1 MITPANSTGLGDW
14 WSRQRRR
21 PTLDIRTAPAGSINQ
36 QADQEPP
43 LVALGPDSC
52 RRLDRV
58 EISAEAQTASQAA
71 DELKQ
76 KPGQKPH
83 TVAYQMPWW
92 LDFALGLL
100 VLGALVLAAGAL
112 WLLLPAAS

>member
-36 QADQEPP
+36 QAEQEPP

-58 EISAEAQTASQAA
+58 EISAEAHQAA

-76 KPGQKPH
+76 EPGQKPH

-92 LDFALGLL
+92 LDFALGLF
-100 VLGALVLAAGAL
+100 VLGALVMAAVAL
-112 WLLLPAAS
+112 CLLLPAAN